1 MNSKMSILLQNS
13 SNLVILK
20 LSLVECES
28 PSLKGA
34 QRDCEFDMMGVPQV
48 SNCKTASCR
57 PSSYAML
64 QVKSPYCHFIL
75 SIFFRAHR
83 NKPVKRLCH
92 AATTMKPNGFLC
104 RKMAKSSWIME
115 DSQGTHTQ
123 GPALRITGFSMSLY
137 RVLKLFCDKHTQS
150 LVLYRVE
157 QKKWR

>member
-1 MNSKMSILLQNS
+1 MSILLQNS

-34 QRDCEFDMMGVPQV
+34 QRDCEFDMMGLPQV

-57 PSSYAML
+57 PSCYAML

-75 SIFFRAHR
+75 SIFFRAPR
-83 NKPVKRLCH
+83 KKPVKRLCH

-104 RKMAKSSWIME
+104 RKNGKILVNNGRFA
-115 DSQGTHTQ
+115 GYTHTQ

-150 LVLYRVE
+150 LVL
-157 QKKWR
+157 